1 MSQLSLL
8 SEMGSPPCYGVGRDS
23 WLQGK
28 IISVLAPNFNNLIPK
43 RAIKQHSVSQVLAA
57 WRWVNAI
64 NIALTVQVLTEYLQF
79 GIWWKSCTCSS
90 RSLIN
95 TSGGPHCLAPILANQ
110 PTMPISLE
118 QSFLLEENLQH
129 LGSIAWCKFFVWL
142 AINNWCWT
150 VDRLAKR
157 GLPHPAAWPS
167 CDQAED
173 TIQHVLT
180 LCVFSWRVWSLI
192 LQKWGL
198 ITIAPQQTAS
208 CFSSWWCSA
217 LKGVPQK
224 LQNVLDFLIILE
236 AWEIWK
242 HKSDYV
248 FNG

>member
-1 MSQLSLL
+1 MELG
-8 SEMGSPPCYGVGRDS
+8 ETVGYREK
-23 WLQGK
+23 L
-28 IISVLAPNFNNLIPK
+28 SVLAPNFNNLIPK
-43 RAIKQHSVSQVLAA
+43 RAIKQHTLSQVLTA

-180 LCVFSWRVWSLI
+180 LCVFSRASLV
-192 LQKWGL
+192 
-198 ITIAPQQTAS
+198 TN
-208 CFSSWWCSA
+208 SSEV
-217 LKGVPQK
+217 G
-224 LQNVLDFLIILE
+224 
-236 AWEIWK
+236 
-242 HKSDYV
+242 SDYHCPTANSKLFLKLV
-248 FNG
+248 VQCSQRSTQKAPESARLSHHIRSLGNLKA